1 MRIGKS
7 LSGDTRESCS
17 DEKVPVNS
25 PNMFSPP
32 STVALQSRPRY
43 KELGLRRG
51 PRDATAVM
59 APANGIRAGSHRMRK
74 APDVKVAV
82 VTGGGFGLGEATA
95 RKFAARGYHV
105 VVAGRNLQ
113 RCREVVDGIGGLA
126 VAADVTR
133 EPDVAAL
140 FETCAENFG
149 RLDVLVNNAGGV
161 LPWNRVEDIP
171 TADWDRLFALNL
183 GGVMLCTRQAVP
195 LLKQKGGAIINI
207 ASRVGLRGIALQAA
221 YSASKF
227 AVVGFTEAMAAELG
241 PYKIRVNA
249 LCPAAIRTKTL
260 LARIAARTAE
270 ETGTVA
276 GPWRAATRGSG
287 AIEGLMEPDQVA
299 DAAVFLADASAITG
313 AAIGMGPVLD

>member
-1 MRIGKS
+1 MEQ
-7 LSGDTRESCS
+7 T
-17 DEKVPVNS
+17 
-25 PNMFSPP
+25 
-32 STVALQSRPRY
+32 
-43 KELGLRRG
+43 
-51 PRDATAVM
+51 
-59 APANGIRAGSHRMRK
+59 NGTGVESHRMRQ
-74 APDVKVAV
+74 ASDVKVAM
-82 VTGGGFGLGEATA
+82 VTGGGSGLGEATA
-95 RKFAARGYHV
+95 RKFAARGYRV

-113 RCREVVDGIGGLA
+113 RCREVVDSIGGLA

-161 LPWNRVEDIP
+161 LLWNRIEDIP

-195 LLKQKGGAIINI
+195 LLKRKGGAIINI

-227 AVVGFTEAMAAELG
+227 AVVGFTEATAAELG
-241 PYKIRVNA
+241 PYGIRVNA

-260 LARIAARTAE
+260 LARMAARATADAGAE
-270 ETGTVA
+270 A
-276 GPWRAATRGSG
+276 GPRRAAARGSG
-287 AIEGLMEPDQVA
+287 AIEGLIEPDEVA

-313 AAIGMGPVLD
+313 AAIGMGPVPT

>member
-1 MRIGKS
+1 MEQ
-7 LSGDTRESCS
+7 T
-17 DEKVPVNS
+17 
-25 PNMFSPP
+25 
-32 STVALQSRPRY
+32 
-43 KELGLRRG
+43 
-51 PRDATAVM
+51 
-59 APANGIRAGSHRMRK
+59 NGTDVESHRMRQ
-74 APDVKVAV
+74 ASDVKVAM
-82 VTGGGFGLGEATA
+82 VTGGGSGLGEATA
-95 RKFAARGYHV
+95 RKFAARGYRV

-113 RCREVVDGIGGLA
+113 RCREVVDSIGGLA

-161 LPWNRVEDIP
+161 LPWNRIEDIP

-195 LLKQKGGAIINI
+195 LLKRKGGAIINI

-227 AVVGFTEAMAAELG
+227 AVVGFTEATAAELG
-241 PYKIRVNA
+241 PYGIRVNA

-260 LARIAARTAE
+260 LARMAARAAAE
-270 ETGTVA
+270 AGAEA
-276 GPWRAATRGSG
+276 GPCRAAARGSG
-287 AIEGLMEPDQVA
+287 AIEGLIEPDEVA

-313 AAIGMGPVLD
+313 AAIGMGPVPT